1 MHLIME
7 KLDGPEWFDAITE
20 QFDEAPYSEAE
31 AAAQF
36 RNVAR
41 TVEYLHAMD
50 VMHRDLK
57 PENFVLKSKAK
68 DSPICAIDFG
78 LSTFFLPDQEFT
90 ELVGSPYYVAPEVM
104 GYKYSNEADVWS
116 CGVILYILLSG
127 VPPFWGSSEKQIF
140 DEIKR
145 YKTGATSL
153 DFASEPWPSVSDAA
167 KELVQGMLTVNRKDR
182 MTIEDVLSHPWLAD
196 PGVAPK
202 TALDNIVLQRF
213 KNFAGMDKFKRF
225 GLHAMA
231 RSMPEEEVIGLG
243 VMFKE
248 LDKDKSGKITVD
260 ELRQG
265 LKLQSAE
272 AAAQLEEVVASVDL
286 DGSGDLDY
294 EEFIVATIA
303 RSKRESKAAIQR
315 AFYFFYIDGDGSITA
330 DEFQRALE
338 SLSPVERTN
347 LGDVNELIAAAD
359 TNGDG
364 IIDFD
369 EFMAAMYSD
378 TDARSSDTP
387 LVIRTRYNSYRAS
400 SSTLFGASC
409 APSPAHDRARA
420 RTPSHRRPPRTT
432 TARARRRYHDAR
444 LRSVSPSPRRWR
456 RTFQHRRPRALE
468 DLRALRGTTTT
479 TTT

>member
-1 MHLIME
+1 MVRNEVRIMHHLAGDSKVVELVSVHEDATHVHLVME
-7 KLDGPEWFDAITE
+7 KLNGPEWFDAITE

-57 PENFVLKSKAK
+57 PENFVLKSKEK

-248 LDKDKSGKITVD
+248 LDKDKSGKITID

-303 RSKRESKAAIQR
+303 RSKRESRAAVQR
-315 AFYFFYIDGDGSITA
+315 AFDFFDIDGDGSITA

-364 IIDFD
+364 VIDFD
-369 EFMAAMYSD
+369 EFMAAMSSD
-378 TDARSSDTP
+378 TDAR
-387 LVIRTRYNSYRAS
+387 
-400 SSTLFGASC
+400 
-409 APSPAHDRARA
+409 
-420 RTPSHRRPPRTT
+420 
-432 TARARRRYHDAR
+432 
-444 LRSVSPSPRRWR
+444 
-456 RTFQHRRPRALE
+456 
-468 DLRALRGTTTT
+468 
-479 TTT
+479 